1 MQEAGETLTHSVLLF
16 LHSLIPTCFHCID
29 CHQQLFSVSVRFPC
43 RSNQSG
49 NIWRNTHIP
58 LQYTFQIVDEVAI
71 PNVRFTVCC
80 PIVFGVICI
89 VQVPI
94 PVKPII
100 HCRNVF
106 RCAVLRMTVDSSD
119 SANISYLSWSSRAV
133 LCRQSWWPRRSFW
146 QLKCSHTVRL
156 KRWPGWFDDLFPVR
170 IISLGGHLLILSAR
184 FHSGSTWAKAALR
197 PLQKVV
203 NLSHSLQF
211 PFLQRFLHFWVIF
224 SVHSMQWW
232 VSTCQNPIIAWSKL
246 PYNNILAEGLSCGF
260 WLPPADNISANR
272 KSGLRFDTMWYD
284 RTYVARN
291 IARR

>member
-1 MQEAGETLTHSVLLF
+1 MYLAKILIAPAINLSINRYSHTPAHLLSIIYLQLKLSVEMMQEAGETLTHSVLLF

-133 LCRQSWWPRRSFW
+133 LCRQSWWPRRSF
-146 QLKCSHTVRL
+146 
-156 KRWPGWFDDLFPVR
+156 
-170 IISLGGHLLILSAR
+170 
-184 FHSGSTWAKAALR
+184 
-197 PLQKVV
+197 
-203 NLSHSLQF
+203 
-211 PFLQRFLHFWVIF
+211 
-224 SVHSMQWW
+224 
-232 VSTCQNPIIAWSKL
+232 
-246 PYNNILAEGLSCGF
+246 
-260 WLPPADNISANR
+260 
-272 KSGLRFDTMWYD
+272 
-284 RTYVARN
+284 
-291 IARR
+291 